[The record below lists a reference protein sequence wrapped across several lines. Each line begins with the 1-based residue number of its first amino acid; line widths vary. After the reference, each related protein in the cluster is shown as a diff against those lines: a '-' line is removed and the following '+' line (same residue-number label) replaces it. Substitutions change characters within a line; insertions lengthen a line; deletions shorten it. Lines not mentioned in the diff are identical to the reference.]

1 MLFILF
7 VLLTIFTSFS
17 CNGVKTIY
25 KYARHTGSI
34 EKQLPKA
41 FRIDLPLVIYE
52 GWFSAGG
59 KLNDRDVNFIF
70 DTGAGMSL
78 AKIEDLKALGA
89 TYWGSYPIQSID
101 VHGKK
106 SNIRLYYPNILKV
119 GNLSI
124 QKPLFEAVYP
134 NEYIHS
140 FLPDVVIGEDL
151 LTICNW
157 KFSMDDKTITLFA
170 KQDNNLLEQEIAGYS
185 TINIGS
191 GKKTEL
197 EFSSL
202 RGKQTFILDLGF
214 NGEISIDQSMYSK
227 LSKSLLFKKYL
238 KAYNDGQIDTL
249 FLSEKTDIQW
259 DIYNVKSCRL
269 IYNPRSK
276 YCFIGS
282 KFMQRFN
289 FILAFNDF
297 RKKIYVKPVKG
308 YELSNSTAYFSEFG
322 FDIISDSISRVHVL
336 EVSGPAEFAGLK
348 LGDEVL
354 NIDNESFNLS
364 VGNLHDRLVSYLRDK
379 DKIYIDI
386 KRSGEIM
393 TIPISITNR

>member
-1 MLFILF
+1 LFL
-7 VLLTIFTSFS
+7 VFTSFS
-17 CNGVKTIY
+17 CSGVKTIY
-25 KYARHTGSI
+25 KYARHTDSI

-119 GNLSI
+119 GNLFI

-191 GKKTEL
+191 EKNRAGIQFSPRKTNIH
-197 EFSSL
+197 
-202 RGKQTFILDLGF
+202 TGF
-214 NGEISIDQSMYSK
+214 RFQWRNINRSI
-227 LSKSLLFKKYL
+227 
-238 KAYNDGQIDTL
+238 
-249 FLSEKTDIQW
+249 
-259 DIYNVKSCRL
+259 NV
-269 IYNPRSK
+269 
-276 YCFIGS
+276 
-282 KFMQRFN
+282 
-289 FILAFNDF
+289 
-297 RKKIYVKPVKG
+297 
-308 YELSNSTAYFSEFG
+308 
-322 FDIISDSISRVHVL
+322 
-336 EVSGPAEFAGLK
+336 
-348 LGDEVL
+348 
-354 NIDNESFNLS
+354 
-364 VGNLHDRLVSYLRDK
+364 
-379 DKIYIDI
+379 
-386 KRSGEIM
+386 
-393 TIPISITNR
+393 